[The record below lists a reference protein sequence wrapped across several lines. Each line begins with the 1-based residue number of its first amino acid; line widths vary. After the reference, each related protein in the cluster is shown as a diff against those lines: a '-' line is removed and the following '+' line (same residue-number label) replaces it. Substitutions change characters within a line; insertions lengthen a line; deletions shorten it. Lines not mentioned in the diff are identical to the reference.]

1 MDSPN
6 VYTSNHP
13 IVLDKLSRLR
23 EASTKPDEFRRLIA
37 GITLFLG
44 YEATR
49 NLTSVHVDIETPLQT
64 MDTERVGCIPVL
76 VPILRAGLGM
86 TEAMLQLLPDAAV
99 GHIGLF
105 RDHGTLAPVEY
116 YVKLPKS
123 LAGQPVFL
131 LDPMLAT
138 GGSSAYAVELLKD
151 RSADIITLISVVAA
165 PEGVQRMQQ
174 LHPDVSLYTG
184 AVDQRLNGDGYILPG
199 LGDAGDRIFNTMLF

>member
-1 MDSPN
+1 MDQSN
-6 VYTSNHP
+6 VYSSNHP
-13 IVLDKLSRLR
+13 VVLDKLSRLR
-23 EASTKPDEFRRLIA
+23 EASTKPSEFRRLIA
-37 GITLFLG
+37 EISLLLG

-49 NLTSVHVDIETPLQT
+49 NLESVHVNIETPLEQ
-64 MDTERVGCIPVL
+64 MDTERVGCTPVL

-86 TEAMLQLLPDAAV
+86 AEAMLQLLPDAAV

-105 RDHGTLAPVEY
+105 RDHGTLTPVEY
-116 YVKLPKS
+116 YVKLPKR

-151 RSADIITLISVVAA
+151 RAADQITLISVVAA
-165 PEGVQRMQQ
+165 PEGISHMQQ
-174 LHPDVSLYTG
+174 VHPDVAIYVG

-199 LGDAGDRIFNTMLF
+199 LGDAGDRIFNTLLF